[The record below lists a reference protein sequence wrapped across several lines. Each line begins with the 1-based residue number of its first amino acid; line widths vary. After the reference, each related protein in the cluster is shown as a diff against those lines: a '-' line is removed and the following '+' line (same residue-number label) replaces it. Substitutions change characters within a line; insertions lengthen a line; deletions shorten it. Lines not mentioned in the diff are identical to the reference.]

1 MIYALKWQTW
11 NLTKLS
17 GEIERDTEEEGLQ
30 SESQSNDMENE
41 PDRMDVTDENGSE
54 EGNWIENIF
63 LIIIQ
68 NIAIIIVNSIY
79 MYFFLKN
86 CISGNKNTTSA
97 GPSMNTSIKG
107 NDDKNDKQEDNPSEE
122 GKQIKNDF

>member
-54 EGNWIENIF
+54 EGNWRENIF
-63 LIIIQ
+63 
-68 NIAIIIVNSIY
+68 
-79 MYFFLKN
+79 
-86 CISGNKNTTSA
+86 
-97 GPSMNTSIKG
+97 
-107 NDDKNDKQEDNPSEE
+107 
-122 GKQIKNDF
+122 

>member
-1 MIYALKWQTW
+1 MIYALKWQRW

-41 PDRMDVTDENGSE
+41 PDRMDVTDKNGSE

-63 LIIIQ
+63 
-68 NIAIIIVNSIY
+68 
-79 MYFFLKN
+79 
-86 CISGNKNTTSA
+86 
-97 GPSMNTSIKG
+97 
-107 NDDKNDKQEDNPSEE
+107 
-122 GKQIKNDF
+122 